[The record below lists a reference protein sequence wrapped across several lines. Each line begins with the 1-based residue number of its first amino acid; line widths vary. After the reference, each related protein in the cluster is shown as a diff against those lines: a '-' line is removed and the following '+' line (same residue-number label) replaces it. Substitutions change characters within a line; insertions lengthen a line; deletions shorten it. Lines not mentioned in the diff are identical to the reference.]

1 MNSTFKSY
9 NYKLFVAGLVALA
22 PLSADAKT
30 AQADETDSLNADK
43 EMVQVAYRQVAKDEL
58 LGGVSV
64 VDVEDLMKKDYHT
77 YSLDNMQALVGG
89 WNGNS
94 LWAQDANNAGYLVL
108 VDGVPREATNVLPS
122 EISQITFLK
131 GAQAVVLYGSK
142 AAKGAILITTK
153 RGKVDGIKVDVTAN
167 TGWYVAKSYPEYL
180 SSAEYMTLYNKGRAS
195 DGLSPL
201 YKDEIYDFGAGDNPY
216 RYPNVD
222 YYSSDYI
229 RKAYNRS
236 EATAEIEG
244 GGKRAHFYSNINFY
258 RVGDV
263 FKFGEAKRNHTNR
276 FNVRG
281 NVDVNISDD
290 IKAYV
295 NANATFYDA
304 SSAKGN
310 YWSTAASMRPNYPQ
324 NAAPLIPID
333 YISPSATNAWALIN
347 NANLI
352 DGKYFLAGSQE
363 NSTHIFGDIYSAGK
377 TKYTSRQ
384 FQFDTGIKIN
394 LAKLLKGLSFETKF
408 AVDYATSYNT
418 SFDNNYAV
426 YIPTWANINGKDEIV
441 SLKKE
446 GDDKHPGVQ
455 NISNSMDNQTMLFS
469 AQFNYQ
475 NTFSKVHNFSAMLI
489 ASGFQQTKSAVYH
502 KNSSANLALDASYNY
517 AQKYYLD
524 FGMAAIHSA
533 QLAPGHREAL
543 SPSLTLG
550 WRLKNENFLKDSKVV
565 DDMMI
570 SASYSDIKQD
580 IDLAVNDQRYYLYMP
595 AWSQTYGYAW
605 ADGGTNQYAYSTK
618 GGNNDLGFI
627 SRKEFSV
634 NFRTSLWQ
642 KLLTM
647 DANFFVTTTDG
658 LLVSNPTYYPS
669 YLSNGYPTGGFIPV
683 VNFNADR
690 RTGFDFALT
699 ANKKFG
705 EVDLALGVTG
715 TYYTTKATKR
725 DEVNLY
731 DYQNRQGKVLDG
743 IWGFK
748 TAGIFQSKEEIAEW
762 ADQSK
767 LGNEVKPGDLKYIDQ
782 NGDNVI
788 DSNDMVYLGKGGW
801 YGSPFTM
808 GINFTAKWKGFTF
821 FALGTANF
829 GAYASK
835 LSLGDYFKTEG
846 NVKYSEIAR
855 DAWTPENATTALYPR
870 LASKSTNNYQTSDF
884 WLYKTDAFRL
894 AKVQVTYDLPSR
906 LFQKTWVKSLSA
918 FVSGSNLLTISGN
931 RKWLEMSVGQAPQTR
946 YYNIGVKASF

>member
-1 MNSTFKSY
+1 MNSIFKSY

-58 LGGVSV
+58 LGGISV

-180 SSAEYMTLYNKGRAS
+180 SSAEYMTLYNKGRSSA
-195 DGLSPL
+195 GLSPL

-263 FKFGEAKRNHTNR
+263 FKFGEAKHNHTNR

-304 SSAKGN
+304 SSAKGD

-363 NSTHIFGDIYSAGK
+363 NSTHSFGDIYSAGK

-426 YIPTWANINGKDEIV
+426 
-441 SLKKE
+441 
-446 GDDKHPGVQ
+446 
-455 NISNSMDNQTMLFS
+455 
-469 AQFNYQ
+469 
-475 NTFSKVHNFSAMLI
+475 
-489 ASGFQQTKSAVYH
+489 
-502 KNSSANLALDASYNY
+502 
-517 AQKYYLD
+517 
-524 FGMAAIHSA
+524 
-533 QLAPGHREAL
+533 
-543 SPSLTLG
+543 
-550 WRLKNENFLKDSKVV
+550 
-565 DDMMI
+565 
-570 SASYSDIKQD
+570 
-580 IDLAVNDQRYYLYMP
+580 
-595 AWSQTYGYAW
+595 
-605 ADGGTNQYAYSTK
+605 
-618 GGNNDLGFI
+618 
-627 SRKEFSV
+627 
-634 NFRTSLWQ
+634 
-642 KLLTM
+642 
-647 DANFFVTTTDG
+647 
-658 LLVSNPTYYPS
+658 
-669 YLSNGYPTGGFIPV
+669 
-683 VNFNADR
+683 
-690 RTGFDFALT
+690 
-699 ANKKFG
+699 
-705 EVDLALGVTG
+705 
-715 TYYTTKATKR
+715 
-725 DEVNLY
+725 
-731 DYQNRQGKVLDG
+731 
-743 IWGFK
+743 
-748 TAGIFQSKEEIAEW
+748 
-762 ADQSK
+762 
-767 LGNEVKPGDLKYIDQ
+767 
-782 NGDNVI
+782 
-788 DSNDMVYLGKGGW
+788 
-801 YGSPFTM
+801 
-808 GINFTAKWKGFTF
+808 
-821 FALGTANF
+821 
-829 GAYASK
+829 
-835 LSLGDYFKTEG
+835 
-846 NVKYSEIAR
+846 
-855 DAWTPENATTALYPR
+855 
-870 LASKSTNNYQTSDF
+870 
-884 WLYKTDAFRL
+884 
-894 AKVQVTYDLPSR
+894 
-906 LFQKTWVKSLSA
+906 
-918 FVSGSNLLTISGN
+918 
-931 RKWLEMSVGQAPQTR
+931 
-946 YYNIGVKASF
+946 

>member
-1 MNSTFKSY
+1 MNSIFKSY

-263 FKFGEAKRNHTNR
+263 FKFGEAKHNHTNR

-455 NISNSMDNQTMLFS
+455 NISSSADNQTMLFS

-475 NTFSKVHNFSAMLI
+475 NTFSKVHNLSAMLI

-550 WRLKNENFLKDSKVV
+550 WRLKNENFL
-565 DDMMI
+565 
-570 SASYSDIKQD
+570 
-580 IDLAVNDQRYYLYMP
+580 
-595 AWSQTYGYAW
+595 
-605 ADGGTNQYAYSTK
+605 
-618 GGNNDLGFI
+618 
-627 SRKEFSV
+627 
-634 NFRTSLWQ
+634 
-642 KLLTM
+642 
-647 DANFFVTTTDG
+647 
-658 LLVSNPTYYPS
+658 
-669 YLSNGYPTGGFIPV
+669 
-683 VNFNADR
+683 
-690 RTGFDFALT
+690 
-699 ANKKFG
+699 
-705 EVDLALGVTG
+705 
-715 TYYTTKATKR
+715 
-725 DEVNLY
+725 
-731 DYQNRQGKVLDG
+731 
-743 IWGFK
+743 
-748 TAGIFQSKEEIAEW
+748 
-762 ADQSK
+762 
-767 LGNEVKPGDLKYIDQ
+767 
-782 NGDNVI
+782 
-788 DSNDMVYLGKGGW
+788 
-801 YGSPFTM
+801 
-808 GINFTAKWKGFTF
+808 
-821 FALGTANF
+821 
-829 GAYASK
+829 
-835 LSLGDYFKTEG
+835 
-846 NVKYSEIAR
+846 
-855 DAWTPENATTALYPR
+855 
-870 LASKSTNNYQTSDF
+870 
-884 WLYKTDAFRL
+884 
-894 AKVQVTYDLPSR
+894 
-906 LFQKTWVKSLSA
+906 
-918 FVSGSNLLTISGN
+918 
-931 RKWLEMSVGQAPQTR
+931 
-946 YYNIGVKASF
+946 